1 MSERGVESATPARV
15 DEHYL
20 RSAHEGVNFPAQRW
34 QIVAWAEH
42 NGAGLRLVS
51 ALRATRERTYQDLAA
66 VAYELKRA

>member
-1 MSERGVESATPARV
+1 
-15 DEHYL
+15 
-20 RSAHEGVNFPAQRW
+20 VNFPAQRW